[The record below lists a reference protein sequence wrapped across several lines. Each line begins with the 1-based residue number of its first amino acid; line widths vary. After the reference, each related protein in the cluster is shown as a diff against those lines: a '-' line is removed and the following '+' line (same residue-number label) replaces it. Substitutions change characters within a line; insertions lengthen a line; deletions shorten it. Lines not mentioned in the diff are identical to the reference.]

1 VVFGFLFWFW
11 FVFVCLFVFNKMIER
26 KGIWWIYNQVWGKRV
41 PLRAHAEVSLLPEGR
56 ATTLYSI
63 EKSIFRAFGVELRE

>member
-1 VVFGFLFWFW
+1 
-11 FVFVCLFVFNKMIER
+11 MIER